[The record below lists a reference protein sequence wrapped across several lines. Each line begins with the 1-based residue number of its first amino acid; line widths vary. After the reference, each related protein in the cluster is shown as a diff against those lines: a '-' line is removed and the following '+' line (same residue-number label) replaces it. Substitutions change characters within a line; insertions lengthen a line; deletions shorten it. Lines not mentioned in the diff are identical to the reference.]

1 MWIITKWLCAWCQG
15 HQRGFLPGYVCLWT
29 YAVVKRIADFINGRE
44 NLLPRLIL
52 LPLEL
57 MAELSLLL
65 WKQFQSLRDGEPLPE
80 IWKND
85 YLILSALLYLCF
97 RRQSSAKYDAM
108 KKCSSLEWSTGNM
121 RSSSLVSRSVLH
133 SNKIYWGSCGSGSR
147 NPTDDF
153 GSRVYSLVKKHLCYQ
168 QLV

>member
-1 MWIITKWLCAWCQG
+1 M
-15 HQRGFLPGYVCLWT
+15 
-29 YAVVKRIADFINGRE
+29 
-44 NLLPRLIL
+44 PRLIL

-65 WKQFQSLRDGEPLPE
+65 WKQFQSLRDGEPVPE

-97 RRQSSAKYDAM
+97 RRQLSAKYDAM

-121 RSSSLVSRSVLH
+121 RSSSLVPHCPS
-133 SNKIYWGSCGSGSR
+133 
-147 NPTDDF
+147 
-153 GSRVYSLVKKHLCYQ
+153 
-168 QLV
+168 